1 MNGVI
6 YARYSSHNQREES
19 IEQQI
24 DECTRFA
31 GREGISIVEI
41 YTDEAVSGKTDKRN
55 GFQRML
61 RDAEKHKFEVVIAYK
76 SNRIARNM
84 LNALQYEERLG
95 KLGIN
100 TLYVKEEF
108 GNNAAGRFAFR
119 MMLNVNQF
127 YSENLSEDIK
137 RGMLDNAAQ
146 CKVNGA
152 LPLGYRKSSD
162 GHYEIDPVGAAVVRE
177 IYDKYLADVPF
188 CEIAADLNARGVR
201 SVYGKPFNKSSFHKI
216 LSNKTYLGI
225 YRFSGIEIPGGVP
238 RIIDDAMFYEVQK
251 RLGERRTHRRG
262 DEFILSGKLFCGHCN
277 SPMTGVSGHSKG
289 KVFYYYTCRKRKTH
303 ECDKKPVPKDEIER
317 RIVEAVRDYVLTDEV
332 IEQVADLCVEYQKQT
347 DIESERDDLRRTRD
361 EAKRAINNIL
371 DALEKG
377 IYTNS
382 TQARLLELE
391 QTVRDC
397 ENALA
402 ALDKAKIVD
411 RDRVV
416 FALNKFKAM
425 AANNERYSRVLIQ
438 EFVKAVYLFD
448 DDGGLRLD
456 CYYGDGIKL
465 YSPNGETAPP
475 QVIRSKLSAF
485 SVVFSCRI

>member
-31 GREGISIVEI
+31 MREGIHIVEI
-41 YTDEAVSGKTDKRN
+41 YKDEAVSGKTDKRKD
-55 GFQRML
+55 FQRMM

-108 GNNAAGRFAFR
+108 GDNAAGRFAFR

-162 GHYEIDPVGAAVVRE
+162 GHYEIDPVGASVVRE

-188 CEIAADLNARGVR
+188 CDIAAELNARGVR
-201 SVYGKPFNKSSFHKI
+201 TAHGKPFNKSSFHKI
-216 LSNKTYLGI
+216 LSNRTYLGI
-225 YRFSGIEIPGGVP
+225 YRHSGIEIEGGVP
-238 RIIDDAMFYEVQK
+238 RILSDEIFSDAQK
-251 RLGERRTHRRG
+251 RLSQRRTHRRG

-277 SPMTGVSGHSKG
+277 SPMTGVSGNYTKR
-289 KVFYYYTCRKRKTH
+289 KYYYYTCRKRKTH
-303 ECDKKPVPKDEIER
+303 ECDKKPVPKDEIEQR
-317 RIVEAVRDYVLTDEV
+317 VVDAVRDYILTDEV
-332 IEQVADLCVEYQKQT
+332 IERVADLCMAYQQQT
-347 DIESERDDLRRTRD
+347 DIESERDDLRKTRD

-371 DALEKG
+371 DAIEKG
-377 IYTNS
+377 IYNDS

-397 ENALA
+397 ENQLRALE
-402 ALDKAKIVD
+402 KNKPID

-416 FALNKFKAM
+416 FALHKFKKI
-425 AANNERYSRVLIQ
+425 AAQSEKYSRVLIQ
-438 EFVKAVYLFD
+438 EFVKAVYLY

-456 CYYGDGIKL
+456 CYYGDGIRL
-465 YSPNGETAPP
+465 CSPNGDLAPP

-485 SVVFSCRI
+485 SEVFSCRI